1 MSGDFQIDTYTVD
14 VEVSL
19 GDGPRLVGQMFLR
32 QVASGHSGPET
43 LADRLNDVL
52 PFFPLRVTEPEP
64 ATLLVGKA
72 QVRYVIGPDPTGDD
86 RIALTRAMATQ
97 VGASVLLDDGQ
108 ALSGVMFVELQP
120 GHDRPLDFVNRPEQR
135 FVVLGQPGQE
145 CLINRNRIR
154 YMVDTASF

>member
-1 MSGDFQIDTYTVD
+1 MTGEFQIATYTID

-32 QVASGHSGPET
+32 HVADRHSGPET
-43 LADRLNDVL
+43 LADRLNDGL
-52 PFFPLRVTEPEP
+52 PFFPLRVSEPEP

-72 QVRYVIGPDPTGDD
+72 QVRYVIGPDLSADE
-86 RIALTRAMATQ
+86 RMAVTRAVATK

-108 ALSGVMFVELQP
+108 ALSGVMFVESPP
-120 GHDRPLDFVNRPEQR
+120 GHDRPLDFVNQPEQA
-135 FVVLGQPGQE
+135 FVVLAQPGHE

-154 YMVDTASF
+154 YMLDTVS